1 MSSKIQRLPCKLS
14 EYDKA
19 QRAKLATQLIAEYR
33 SKEDAQ
39 KLAAKEAN
47 LELKTLRST
56 LEEAA
61 RASREGIE
69 TRDVETREQPVF
81 ESWEMETVRLDT
93 MEVIDRRPM
102 TKEEHARYRQGTLI
116 EN

>member
-19 QRAKLATQLIAEYR
+19 QRAKLTTVLLAEYTA
-33 SKEDAQ
+33 KETEQ
-39 KLAAKEAN
+39 KLAAKEASS
-47 LELKTLRST
+47 ELKRLRAT
-56 LEEAA
+56 MEEAG
-61 RASREGIE
+61 RAAREGIE

-93 MEVIDRRPM
+93 KEVIDRRPM
-102 TKEEHARYRQGTLI
+102 TKEEHTRYRQGVLV